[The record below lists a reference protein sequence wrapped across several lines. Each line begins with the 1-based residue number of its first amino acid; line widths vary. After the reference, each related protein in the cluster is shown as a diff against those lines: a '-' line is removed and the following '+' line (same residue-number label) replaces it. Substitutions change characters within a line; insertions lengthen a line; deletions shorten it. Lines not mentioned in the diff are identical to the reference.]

1 MLKWI
6 LKDLEFFTTIYKE
19 KNQMIDQDN
28 IKEIDSHWNEV
39 MDLAVKYGFITY
51 AYGGTAIL
59 VTHAN
64 QLKEYG
70 EEKYRQFQ
78 KNRFGRKI

>member
-1 MLKWI
+1 
-6 LKDLEFFTTIYKE
+6 
-19 KNQMIDQDN
+19 MIDQDN
-28 IKEIDSHWNEV
+28 IKELDSHWNEV

-59 VTHAN
+59 ATHAN

-70 EEKYRQFQ
+70 EEEYRQFQ
-78 KNRFGRKI
+78 KARFNRHF

>member
-1 MLKWI
+1 
-6 LKDLEFFTTIYKE
+6 
-19 KNQMIDQDN
+19 MIDENSLEELDA
-28 IKEIDSHWNEV
+28 HWKDV

-51 AYGGTAIL
+51 AFGGTAIL
-59 VTHAN
+59 ATHAN

-78 KNRFGRKI
+78 KDRFGRIV

>member
-1 MLKWI
+1 
-6 LKDLEFFTTIYKE
+6 
-19 KNQMIDQDN
+19 MIEQDN
-28 IKEIDSHWNEV
+28 IKGLDSHWNEV

-59 VTHAN
+59 ATHAN

-70 EEKYRQFQ
+70 EEEYLRLQGERFKR
-78 KNRFGRKI
+78 KN

>member
-1 MLKWI
+1 
-6 LKDLEFFTTIYKE
+6 
-19 KNQMIDQDN
+19 MINQDN
-28 IKEIDSHWNEV
+28 IKELDSHWNEV

-59 VTHAN
+59 ATHQN

-70 EEKYRQFQ
+70 EEEYRRLQGERFKR
-78 KNRFGRKI
+78 KN